1 MFRFE
6 DPIYLYL
13 LAVIPVLLLIRFL
26 MVRQQKKRL
35 RRFGDPELVRQLMP
49 DVSRLRPAVKF
60 WLLLGALA
68 LLIVMLAR
76 PQMGTKISHEKRT
89 GIETIICMDISNSML
104 AEDVTPSRLDRSKMM
119 VENLVDHFSDDKIG
133 LIVFAGDAFVQLPI
147 TSDYVSAKMFL
158 SSIDPSMMATQGTD
172 IAAAITMA
180 SHSFTQQEGV
190 GKAIIVITDGEDH
203 EGGAMEAAKDARE
216 KGMNTYVL
224 GVGSPN
230 GAPIPTGNGDYLKDN
245 SGQTVMTG
253 LNEEMCRQLADAG
266 GGAYIHVENNSR
278 AQEQLDNELDKLAKK
293 EISSTIYSDYDEQ
306 FQAVGIIVLLLL
318 IIEICILEIKNP
330 LLRGVSLFKRSKK
343 LEVGGEKVNARLLLL
358 MVISLTSCLS
368 PLTSSAQSDRQLVRQ
383 GNKQFRKGNNA
394 DAEVSYRKAV
404 EKNQRNPQAN
414 YNLGNALMQQR
425 KDSLAITQLE
435 KAAKLETNPL
445 RRAQAYHNMGVIC
458 QQHQMFGEAIEA
470 YKEAL
475 RNNPADD
482 QTRYNLELCKR
493 QQKQQQQNQNQ
504 QNQDNKDNK
513 DKDKQDQQK
522 QDQKK
527 DEQKQDQKQQQQDK
541 QQMSK
546 ENAEQLLNAAMQEE
560 KQTQERMKKAQQQ
573 PQRRRLE
580 KNW

>member
-6 DPIYLYL
+6 APIYLYL
-13 LAVIPVLLLIRFL
+13 LVLIPLLALIRFF

-35 RRFGDPELVRQLMP
+35 RKFGDLELVRQLMP
-49 DVSRLRPAVKF
+49 DVSRFRPMVKF
-60 WLLLGALA
+60 YLLLAALA
-68 LLIVMLAR
+68 LLIVVLAR
-76 PQMGTKISHEKRT
+76 PQLGTKISHEKRT

-104 AEDVTPSRLDRSKMM
+104 AEDVTPSRLDRAKMM
-119 VENLVDHFSDDKIG
+119 VENLVDHFTNDKIG

-158 SSIDPSMMATQGTD
+158 SSITPDMISTQGTD
-172 IAAAITMA
+172 IAAAISMA
-180 SHSFTQQEGV
+180 SHSFTQEENI

-203 EGGAMEAAKDARE
+203 EGGALEAAKEAKE

-230 GAPIPTGNGDYLKDN
+230 GAPIPTGNGDYMKDN
-245 SGQTVMTG
+245 SGQTVMSA
-253 LNEEMCRQLADAG
+253 LNEDMCRQLADAG
-266 GGAYIHVENNSR
+266 SGAYIHVENNTN

-293 EISSTIYSDYDEQ
+293 ETSSTIYSDYDEQ
-306 FQAVGIIVLLLL
+306 FQAVAIIVLLLL
-318 IIEICILEIKNP
+318 ILEVCILEIKNP
-330 LLRGVSLFKRSKK
+330 MLKNLSLFKTR
-343 LEVGGEKVNARLLLL
+343 LILLLF
-358 MVISLTSCLS
+358 ISLTSYLS
-368 PLTSSAQSDRQLVRQ
+368 PLTSNAQTDRQMIRQ
-383 GNKQFRKGNNA
+383 GNKQYRKGNVA
-394 DAEVSYRKAV
+394 EAEVSYRKAV
-404 EKNQRNPQAN
+404 ERNERNPQAN
-414 YNLGNALMQQR
+414 YNLGNALMGQR

-458 QQHQMFGEAIEA
+458 QQHRMFGEAIEA

-475 RNNPADD
+475 RNNPTDNE
-482 QTRYNLELCKR
+482 TRYNLELCKR
-493 QQKQQQQNQNQ
+493 QQQDQQQDQNQ
-504 QNQDNKDNK
+504 QNKDNK
-513 DKDKQDQQK
+513 DNQDKQDQQK
-522 QDQKK
+522 QQQQQQKQ
-527 DEQKQDQKQQQQDK
+527 DEQKQEQQQQK

-573 PQRRRLE
+573 PQKRRLE

>member
-35 RRFGDPELVRQLMP
+35 RKFGDRDLVRQLMP

-60 WLLLGALA
+60 WLLLGALT

-104 AEDVTPSRLDRSKMM
+104 AEDVAPSRLDRSKMM
-119 VENLVDHFSDDKIG
+119 VENLVDHFTNDKIG
-133 LIVFAGDAFVQLPI
+133 LIVFAGDAFIQLPI

-158 SSIDPSMMATQGTD
+158 SNIDPSMIATQGTD
-172 IAAAITMA
+172 IAAAINMA

-203 EGGAMEAAKDARE
+203 EGGAVEAAKDAKAR
-216 KGMNTYVL
+216 GMNTYVL

-230 GAPIPTGNGDYLKDN
+230 GAPIPTGNGDYMKDN
-245 SGQTVMTG
+245 TGQTVMTG
-253 LNEEMCRQLADAG
+253 LNEEMCRQLAEAG
-266 GGAYIHVENNSR
+266 GGTYIHVENNSN
-278 AQEQLDNELDKLAKK
+278 AQEQLDNALDKLAKK

-318 IIEICILEIKNP
+318 IIEICILEVKNP
-330 LLRGVSLFKRSKK
+330 LLRRVSLFKRS
-343 LEVGGEKVNARLLLL
+343 ERTPTVRMLLLT
-358 MVISLTSCLS
+358 VISLFSLLS
-368 PLTSSAQSDRQLVRQ
+368 PLSSFAQSDRQLVRQ
-383 GNKQFRKGNNA
+383 GNKQFRAGNNA
-394 DAEVSYRKAV
+394 EAEVSYRKAV

-414 YNLGNALMQQR
+414 YNLGNALMMQR
-425 KDSLAITQLE
+425 KDSLAITQYE
-435 KAAKLETNPL
+435 KAAKMETNPL

-482 QTRYNLELCKR
+482 ETRYNLELCKR
-493 QQKQQQQNQNQ
+493 QQKQQDKNQ
-504 QNQDNKDNK
+504 QNKDNKDNK
-513 DKDKQDQQK
+513 DQNKDKQDQQK

-527 DEQKQDQKQQQQDK
+527 DEQKQDQQQ

-546 ENAEQLLNAAMQEE
+546 DNAEQLLNAAMQEE
-560 KQTQERMKKAQQQ
+560 KQTQERMKKAAQQ
-573 PQRRRLE
+573 PQKRRLE